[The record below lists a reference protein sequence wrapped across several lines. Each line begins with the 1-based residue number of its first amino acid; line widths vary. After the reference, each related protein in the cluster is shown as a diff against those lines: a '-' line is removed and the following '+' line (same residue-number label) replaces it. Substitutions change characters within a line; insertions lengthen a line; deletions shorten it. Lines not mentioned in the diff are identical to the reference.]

1 MTAATG
7 FCSFSFERSTFL
19 VAVSDGAEGLEA
31 AVMGLDAIGLAFFR
45 SASRA
50 ASLIWVDL
58 APRRA
63 VVVGAAG
70 VQVWSEGKRWAAQN
84 CLRHFCMTIVSIEG
98 GGHAG

>member
-19 VAVSDGAEGLEA
+19 VAVSEGAEGLEDT
-31 AVMGLDAIGLAFFR
+31 VVGLDAAGLAFFLR
-45 SASRA
+45 ASRA
-50 ASLIWVDL
+50 ASLIWFDF

-84 CLRHFCMTIVSIEG
+84 CLRHFCVTIVSNE
-98 GGHAG
+98 A